1 MKIALLGA
9 ESTGKSTLA
18 HALAARLSQ
27 QGHRAVAVDEYLR
40 SWCDEHQRTPRIH
53 EQAAIADEQH
63 QRIERAAAL
72 VVSNGVTQSKTPST
86 IVIADTTPLM
96 TAVYSDYVFGDT
108 SLYAAALVYQRSFE
122 LTLLTGLDV
131 AWLPDGIQRDGPHVR
146 NAVDALLRGV
156 LDTAA
161 IPYSTVYGQD
171 AARVACA
178 FTFVNGLFASKQP
191 LTAPSASP
199 ASGLTAR

>member
-18 HALAARLSQ
+18 QAMAAQLNL

-40 SWCDEHQRTPRIH
+40 SWCEEHQRTPRIH
-53 EQAAIADEQH
+53 EQSSIADEQH
-63 QRIERAAAL
+63 QRIEHAAAL
-72 VVSNGVTQSKTPST
+72 VLSNGVVQGKTVAT
-86 IVIADTTPLM
+86 FVIADTTPLM
-96 TAVYSDYVFGDT
+96 TAVYSEYVFGDT
-108 SLYAAALVYQRSFE
+108 SLYAAALVYQRSFD

-171 AARVACA
+171 AARVAHA
-178 FTFVNGLFASKQP
+178 FAFVNGLMSTMKP
-191 LTAPSASP
+191 LTAPSASL
-199 ASGLTAR
+199 ADGLAAR

>member
-18 HALAARLSQ
+18 HALAAQLNH
-27 QGHRAVAVDEYLR
+27 QGHRAEAVDEYLR

-53 EQAAIADEQH
+53 EQASIADEQH
-63 QRIERAAAL
+63 QRIERAAGL
-72 VVSNGVTQSKTPST
+72 EVSHGVAQSV

-108 SLYAAALVYQRSFE
+108 SLYAAALVYQRSFD

-146 NAVDALLRGV
+146 NAVDALLRGI

-199 ASGLTAR
+199 ANGLTAR

>member
-1 MKIALLGA
+1 M
-9 ESTGKSTLA
+9 
-18 HALAARLSQ
+18 AAQLNL

-40 SWCDEHQRTPRIH
+40 SWCEEHQRTPRIH
-53 EQAAIADEQH
+53 EQSSIADEQH
-63 QRIERAAAL
+63 QRIEHAAAL
-72 VVSNGVTQSKTPST
+72 VLSNGVVQGKTVAT
-86 IVIADTTPLM
+86 FVIADTTPLM
-96 TAVYSDYVFGDT
+96 TAVYSEYVFGDT
-108 SLYAAALVYQRSFE
+108 SLYAAALVYQRSFD

-171 AARVACA
+171 AARVAHA
-178 FTFVNGLFASKQP
+178 FAFVNGLMSTMKP

-199 ASGLTAR
+199 ANGLMAR